1 VHAKTLTWLSPSDPA
16 FPSNLGQ
23 DLGEKTPKGIAT
35 LGNLAILHA
44 KPLALICSVKCPG
57 NLILQTY
64 DVAKDLRAAEVP
76 IIGGFHSPMERECLG
91 ILLRGHQP
99 IIICPA
105 RSLDGM
111 RLPKE
116 YKKPLDQGRLLLL
129 SPFPDKLRRAT
140 VQTSL
145 YRNRFVAA
153 LADRIFVP
161 YAAPSGKTEQLC
173 SDFLAR
179 GKRLYTLE
187 NDANLHL
194 IAAGAQQMTSFLDFR

>member
-1 VHAKTLTWLSPSDPA
+1 MSPSIAWFSWSDPA
-16 FPSNLGQ
+16 FPSNLAQ
-23 DLGEKTPKGIAT
+23 DIGEKTPKRIAA
-35 LGNLAILHA
+35 LGNLAILHS

-57 NLILQTY
+57 NLILQAY
-64 DVAKDLRAAEVP
+64 DIAKVLREAEVP
-76 IIGGFHSPMERECLG
+76 VIGGFHSPMERECLR
-91 ILLRGHQP
+91 ILLRGPQP

-105 RSLDGM
+105 RSLDGI

-140 VQTSL
+140 VKTSL

-153 LADRIFVP
+153 LAECLFVP
-161 YAAPSGKTEQLC
+161 YAAPASKTEQLC
-173 SDFLAR
+173 SDILAR

-187 NDANLHL
+187 CDANLHL
-194 IAAGAQQMTSFLDFR
+194 TAAGAQPMSSFLDFR

>member
-1 VHAKTLTWLSPSDPA
+1 MPKTLTWLSPSDPA
-16 FPSNLGQ
+16 FPPGLVRH
-23 DLGEKTPKGIAT
+23 
-35 LGNLAILHA
+35 LGNKSPKRIAAIGNLDILNRKA
-44 KPLALICSVKCPG
+44 VALICSVKCPG
-57 NLILQTY
+57 TIILQTY
-64 DVAKDLRAAEVP
+64 DLARKLREADVP
-76 IIGGFHSPMERECLG
+76 VIGGFHSPMERECLR
-91 ILLRGHQP
+91 ILLRGQQP

-105 RSLDGM
+105 RSLNGI
-111 RLPKE
+111 RLPNE

-153 LADRIFVP
+153 LAERIFVP
-161 YAAPSGKTEQLC
+161 YASPASKTEQLC

-187 NDANLHL
+187 SDANLHL
-194 IAAGAQQMTSFLDFR
+194 ISAGAQPMTSFQDFR

>member
-1 VHAKTLTWLSPSDPA
+1 
-16 FPSNLGQ
+16 
-23 DLGEKTPKGIAT
+23 
-35 LGNLAILHA
+35 
-44 KPLALICSVKCPG
+44 
-57 NLILQTY
+57 
-64 DVAKDLRAAEVP
+64 
-76 IIGGFHSPMERECLG
+76 MERECLR
-91 ILLRGHQP
+91 ILLRGQQP
-99 IIICPA
+99 ITICPA
-105 RSLDGM
+105 RSLNGI
-111 RLPKE
+111 RLPNE

-187 NDANLHL
+187 SEATRHL
-194 IAAGAQQMTSFLDFR
+194 IEAGAQPMTSFQDFH

>member
-1 VHAKTLTWLSPSDPA
+1 MSPSIVRLSWSDSA
-16 FPSNLGQ
+16 FPSNLAQ
-23 DLGEKTPKGIAT
+23 EIGEKTPTRIAAI
-35 LGNLAILHA
+35 GNLAILHT

-64 DVAKDLRAAEVP
+64 DIAKDLREAEVP
-76 IIGGFHSPMERECLG
+76 VIGGFHSPMERECLR
-91 ILLRGHQP
+91 ILLCGTHP

-105 RSLDGM
+105 RSLDKM
-111 RLPKE
+111 RLPHE
-116 YKKPLDQGRLLLL
+116 YKNPLDQSRLLLL
-129 SPFPDKLRRAT
+129 SPFPAKLRRAT

-161 YAAPSGKTEQLC
+161 YAAPSSKTEQLC
-173 SDFLAR
+173 ADFLSR

-187 NDANLHL
+187 SDANLHL
-194 IAAGAQQMTSFLDFR
+194 IAAGAQPMTSFQDSR

>member
-1 VHAKTLTWLSPSDPA
+1 MPKPLTWVSLSDPA
-16 FPSNLGQ
+16 FPSSLVRHLG
-23 DLGEKTPKGIAT
+23 DKSPKRIAAI
-35 LGNLAILHA
+35 GNLDLVNSKAV
-44 KPLALICSVKCPG
+44 ALICSVKCPG
-57 NLILQTY
+57 TIILQTY
-64 DVAKDLRAAEVP
+64 DIARKLREAGVP
-76 IIGGFHSPMERECLG
+76 VIGGFHSPMERECLR
-91 ILLRGHQP
+91 ILLRGNQP
-99 IIICPA
+99 LIICPA
-105 RSLDGM
+105 RSLDEI

-129 SPFPDKLRRAT
+129 SPFSDKLRRAT

-153 LADRIFVP
+153 LAECLFVP

-187 NDANLHL
+187 CDANLHL
-194 IAAGAQQMTSFLDFR
+194 TALGAQPIPFFLNFR

>member
-1 VHAKTLTWLSPSDPA
+1 MLKPLTWLSPSDPA
-16 FPSNLGQ
+16 FPSNLAK
-23 DLGEKTPKGIAT
+23 DLGEKSLKRIAA
-35 LGNLAILHA
+35 LGDLAILHSQ
-44 KPLALICSVKCPG
+44 PLALICSVKCPG

-64 DVAKDLRAAEVP
+64 DVAKGLRKAEVP
-76 IIGGFHSPMERECLG
+76 VIGGFHSPMERECLR
-91 ILLRGHQP
+91 ILLRGPQP

-116 YKKPLDQGRLLLL
+116 YKKPLDQNRLLLL
-129 SPFPDKLRRAT
+129 SPFPAKLRRPT
-140 VQTSL
+140 LRTSF

-153 LADRIFVP
+153 FADSIFVP
-161 YAAPSGKTEQLC
+161 YAVPSGKTEQLC

-179 GKRLYTLE
+179 GKRVYTLE

-194 IAAGAQQMTSFLDFR
+194 TGAGVQPMTSFQDFH